1 MEPAL
6 RPRIAGSCS
15 PGKKIPGQPKGII
28 QTMNFLITGAAGF
41 IGSILANQLAREGHQ
56 VRGLDDLSTGDPQA
70 LSSDVHFTRGDVNDR
85 PKLWTLLQE
94 VDCVYHLAARV
105 SVPESI
111 LYPREYNAVNVGGT
125 VSLMEAMRDVGV
137 KRVVFASSGAIYGN
151 QDLQPLAE
159 GQTPRPSSPYAV
171 SKLAAE
177 YYIRSIGELWGI
189 ETTSL
194 RIFNAYGPGQHL
206 PASNPPVVPY
216 FLRQA
221 TRNGTLVVNGDG
233 SQTRDYVYVEDV
245 ISAMVAAAT
254 APNVNGL
261 VINIGS
267 GAETSI
273 RTLADLVLKVTGSQ
287 TNVVYSAQTPGG
299 VSRLCADLSLAAH
312 KLNYKPSISLEEGLR
327 LTLQRDAR
335 NKVTK
340 ELTLKSTI

>member
-1 MEPAL
+1 
-6 RPRIAGSCS
+6 
-15 PGKKIPGQPKGII
+15 
-28 QTMNFLITGAAGF
+28 MNFLITGAAGF
-41 IGSILANQLAREGHQ
+41 LGSSIANQLAREGHQ

-70 LSSDVHFTRGDVNDR
+70 LSPDVHFTRGDVNDR

-137 KRVVFASSGAIYGN
+137 RRVVFASSGALYGT
-151 QDLQPLAE
+151 QDIQPLTE
-159 GQTPRPSSPYAV
+159 GQTPRPNSPYAV

-177 YYIRSIGELWGI
+177 YYVRTIGGLWGI
-189 ETTSL
+189 ETVSL

-221 TRNGTLVVNGDG
+221 VRNGTLVINGDG
-233 SQTRDYVYVEDV
+233 KQTRDYVYVDDV
-245 ISAMVAAAT
+245 VSAMVAAAT
-254 APNVNGL
+254 APDLNGL

-267 GAETSI
+267 GKETSI
-273 RTLADLVLKVTGSQ
+273 RALANLVLKVTGSH
-287 TNVVYSAQTPGG
+287 TNIIYSAQASGG
-299 VSRLCADLSLAAH
+299 VSRLCADLSLAAK
-312 KLNYKPSISLEEGLR
+312 KLNFKPSVSLEEGLR
-327 LTLQRDAR
+327 LSLQRDTR
-335 NKVTK
+335 FKVTK
-340 ELTLKSTI
+340 ELSINGAK